1 MKAAISKS
9 LLALA
14 MVSVMGSAM
23 AVQKDITVTANV
35 DAALDMTQVDNSAL
49 PKNVDMQYIPGTG
62 LVPYQLQTKIWAN
75 DTAKDVM
82 MQLTS
87 DAVLVNSLGGSTVP
101 MSVTWGGE
109 QLSTTPAT
117 LKATELFPNPDTAL
131 QTGSVAKTLQIAQA
145 TQEPLATGTYQGVV
159 SIYLNQ
165 ATTAPVTQ

>member
-1 MKAAISKS
+1 
-9 LLALA
+9 
-14 MVSVMGSAM
+14 
-23 AVQKDITVTANV
+23 
-35 DAALDMTQVDNSAL
+35 
-49 PKNVDMQYIPGTG
+49 
-62 LVPYQLQTKIWAN
+62 
-75 DTAKDVM
+75 
-82 MQLTS
+82 
-87 DAVLVNSLGGSTVP
+87 

-159 SIYLNQ
+159 SIYLYQ

>member
-1 MKAAISKS
+1 MKSVISKS

-35 DAALDMTQVDNSAL
+35 DAALDMTQSDNSAL

-75 DTAKDVM
+75 DVTKDVM

-87 DAVLVNSLGGSTVP
+87 DAVLVNSLGGTTVP
-101 MSVTWGGE
+101 MTVSWGGE
-109 QLSTTPAT
+109 ALSTTAVT
-117 LKATELFPNPDTAL
+117 LAAKELFPNADTAL
-131 QTGSVAKTLQIAQA
+131 KTGSVAKTLQISQ
-145 TQEPLATGTYQGVV
+145 TKQETLATGTYQGVV
-159 SIYLNQ
+159 SIYLYQN
-165 ATTAPVTQ
+165 AGTI

>member
-1 MKAAISKS
+1 MKSLISKT
-9 LLALA
+9 LTAVA

-49 PKNVDMQYIPGTG
+49 PKSVDKQYIPGTG

-87 DAVLVNSLGGSTVP
+87 DAVLVNSLGGATVP
-101 MSVTWGGE
+101 MSVSWGGAA
-109 QLSTTPAT
+109 LSTTAVT
-117 LKATELFPNPDTAL
+117 LKAAELFPNPDTAL
-131 QTGSVAKTLQIAQA
+131 QTGSIAKTLQIAQA
-145 TQEPLATGTYQGVV
+145 KQEPLATGTYQGVV
-159 SIYLNQ
+159 SIYLYQ
-165 ATTAPVTQ
+165 AAAAK

>member
-1 MKAAISKS
+1 MKSLISKT
-9 LLALA
+9 LTAVA

-49 PKNVDMQYIPGTG
+49 PKSVDMQYIPGTG

-87 DAVLVNSLGGSTVP
+87 DAVLVNSLGGATVP
-101 MSVTWGGE
+101 MSVSWGGAA
-109 QLSTTPAT
+109 LSTTAVT

-131 QTGSVAKTLQIAQA
+131 QTGSIAKTLQIAQA
-145 TQEPLATGTYQGVV
+145 KQEPLATGTYQGVV
-159 SIYLNQ
+159 SIYLYQ
-165 ATTAPVTQ
+165 AAAAK

>member
-1 MKAAISKS
+1 MKSLISKT
-9 LLALA
+9 LTAVA

-49 PKNVDMQYIPGTG
+49 PKSVDMQYIPGTG

-87 DAVLVNSLGGSTVP
+87 DAVLVNSLGGATVP
-101 MSVTWGGE
+101 MSVSWGGTA
-109 QLSTTPAT
+109 LSTTAVT

-131 QTGSVAKTLQIAQA
+131 QTGSIAKTLQIAQA
-145 TQEPLATGTYQGVV
+145 KQEPLATGTYQGVV
-159 SIYLNQ
+159 NIYLYQ
-165 ATTAPVTQ
+165 AAAAK

>member
-1 MKAAISKS
+1 MKSVISKS

-23 AVQKDITVTANV
+23 AVQKDITVTATV

-49 PKNVDMQYIPGTG
+49 PKNVDLQYIPGTG

-75 DTAKDVM
+75 DVTKDVM

-87 DAVLVNSLGGSTVP
+87 DAVLVNSLGGVTVP
-101 MSVTWGGE
+101 MTVSWGGE
-109 QLSTTPAT
+109 ELSTTAIT
-117 LKATELFPNPDTAL
+117 LSAKELFPDSTTAL

-145 TQEPLATGTYQGVV
+145 KQETLGTGTYQGVV
-159 SIYLNQ
+159 SIYLYQN
-165 ATTAPVTQ
+165 ATAQP

>member
-1 MKAAISKS
+1 MKSVISKS

-75 DTAKDVM
+75 DVTKDVM

-87 DAVLVNSLGGSTVP
+87 DAVLVNSLGGTTVP
-101 MSVTWGGE
+101 MTVSWGGE
-109 QLSTTPAT
+109 ALSTTAVT
-117 LKATELFPNPDTAL
+117 LAASELFPDPSTAPK
-131 QTGSVAKTLQIAQA
+131 TGSVAKTLQIAQ
-145 TQEPLATGTYQGVV
+145 TNQETLATGTYQGVV
-159 SIYLNQ
+159 SIYLYQ
-165 ATTAPVTQ
+165 AAAVTP

>member
-1 MKAAISKS
+1 MKSIISKS

-75 DTAKDVM
+75 DATKDVM

-87 DAVLVNSLGGSTVP
+87 DAVLVNSLGGTTVP
-101 MSVTWGGE
+101 MTVSWGGKA
-109 QLSTTPAT
+109 LSTTAIT
-117 LKATELFPNPDTAL
+117 LGAKELFPDAATAL
-131 QTGSVAKTLQIAQA
+131 QTGSVAKTLQIAQ
-145 TQEPLATGTYQGVV
+145 TKQETLTTGSYQGVV
-159 SIYLNQ
+159 SIYLYQ
-165 ATTAPVTQ
+165 ATGSN

>member
-1 MKAAISKS
+1 MKAMMKP
-9 LLALA
+9 LLAALCLTVA
-14 MVSVMGSAM
+14 GSAL

-35 DAALDMTQVDNSAL
+35 DASIDMTMSDNSAL
-49 PKNVDMQYIPGTG
+49 PKAVEMQYIPGTG

-159 SIYLNQ
+159 SIYLYQ

>member
-1 MKAAISKS
+1 MKSLISKT
-9 LLALA
+9 LTAVA

-49 PKNVDMQYIPGTG
+49 PKSVDMQYIPGTG

-87 DAVLVNSLGGSTVP
+87 DAVLVNSLGGATVP
-101 MSVTWGGE
+101 MSVSWGGAA
-109 QLSTTPAT
+109 LSTTAVT
-117 LKATELFPNPDTAL
+117 LKAAELFPNPDTAL
-131 QTGSVAKTLQIAQA
+131 QTGSIAKTLQIAQA
-145 TQEPLATGTYQGVV
+145 KQEPLATGTYQGVV
-159 SIYLNQ
+159 SIYLYQ
-165 ATTAPVTQ
+165 ATAAK

>member
-1 MKAAISKS
+1 MKSVISKS

-35 DAALDMTQVDNSAL
+35 DAALDMTQFDNSAL

-75 DTAKDVM
+75 DVTKDVM

-87 DAVLVNSLGGSTVP
+87 DAVLFNSLGGTTVP
-101 MSVTWGGE
+101 MTVSWGGE
-109 QLSTTPAT
+109 ALSTTAIT
-117 LKATELFPNPDTAL
+117 LAATELFPDATTAL
-131 QTGSVAKTLQIAQA
+131 KTGSVARTLQIAQKA
-145 TQEPLATGTYQGVV
+145 QEPLATGTYQGVV
-159 SIYLNQ
+159 SIYLYQ
-165 ATTAPVTQ
+165 SAASI